1 MKYLVFILTMVMVAC
16 QPSVNEKVYLI
27 EGEAQGSTYHI
38 KYIAERDENLKPVRK
53 RAVYEDAETMSQKQK
68 NFIQMESFL

>member
-16 QPSVNEKVYLI
+16 QSSVNEKVYLI

-38 KYIAERDENLKPVRK
+38 KYIAEHDEN
-53 RAVYEDAETMSQKQK
+53 
-68 NFIQMESFL
+68 